1 MTKIFCA
8 LDTQDMARAVSL
20 ATLLS
25 PLGIGIK
32 LGLEYYMANGPTGVQ
47 SIKNAC
53 PNSPIFLDLKF
64 HDIPNTVAQAVRAV
78 TKLGVDYINLHASGG
93 PAMMRMA
100 QEAMMEEAAK
110 LNLPCPKLLAV
121 TILTSL
127 NDDDLAKVGQVEGTS
142 AQVMRLARL
151 THECGLAG
159 IVCSAHEI
167 AMVRAQLSRDFVLM
181 VPGIRPSASTMN
193 AQSSS
198 TNSTPQD
205 DQKRTMT
212 PAQALDLGA
221 THLVIGRPI
230 TAADDPLFA
239 AQEIL
244 QTCS

>member
-8 LDTQDMARAVSL
+8 LDTQDVARAVSL

-25 PLGIGIK
+25 PLEIGIK

-93 PAMMRMA
+93 PTMMRMA
-100 QEAMMEEAAK
+100 QEAMMEEATK

-127 NDDDLAKVGQVEGTS
+127 NDDDLAKVGQVEGAS
-142 AQVMRLARL
+142 AQVLRLARL

-167 AMVRAQLSRDFVLM
+167 AMVRAQLGRDFVLM
-181 VPGIRPSASTMN
+181 VPGIRPP
-193 AQSSS
+193 
-198 TNSTPQD
+198 TNSATQD

-212 PAQALDLGA
+212 PSEALSLGA

-230 TAADDPLFA
+230 TAADDPLLA

-244 QTCS
+244 KTCS